1 MGVVFHLQQ
10 RLHSLKAVLNS
21 MSRHLLDMGTCVN
34 DAVDLCLVTPRTS
47 QASTSR
53 PPSLEEFRVTMAT
66 EKETDAG
73 VLDLPSEP
81 ALHL

>member
-1 MGVVFHLQQ
+1 MSVFQQ
-10 RLHSLKAVLNS
+10 RLFSLKAVLNN

-34 DAVDLCLVTPRTS
+34 DAVDLCLVTPHTS

-53 PPSLEEFRVTMAT
+53 PPSLEEFRVTT
-66 EKETDAG
+66 EKEADAG
-73 VLDLPSEP
+73 VADLLTEP

>member
-34 DAVDLCLVTPRTS
+34 DAVDLCLVTPRAS

-53 PPSLEEFRVTMAT
+53 PASLEEFRVAT